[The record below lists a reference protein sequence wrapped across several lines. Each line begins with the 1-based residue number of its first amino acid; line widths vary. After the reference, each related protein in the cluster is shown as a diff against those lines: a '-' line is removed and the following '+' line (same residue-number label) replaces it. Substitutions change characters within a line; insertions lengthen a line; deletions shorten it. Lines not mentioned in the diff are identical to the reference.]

1 MSMRAP
7 RGTVDI
13 LAHEAKKWQYVE
25 SVMKD
30 ICDRFHF
37 EEIRTPLFEHTEVF
51 QRGVGDST
59 DIVQKEMYTFDDRGG
74 RSLTLRP
81 EGTSADVRA
90 CVENKSYGSQIQP
103 IKLYYFMLMFRYD
116 RQDQGRTRQ

>member
-13 LAHEAKKWQYVE
+13 LPHEAKKWQYVE

-30 ICDRFHF
+30 ICDRFHY

-59 DIVQKEMYTFDDRGG
+59 DIVQKEMYTFDDR
-74 RSLTLRP
+74 RS
-81 EGTSADVRA
+81 EEHTSELQSRGHLV
-90 CVENKSYGSQIQP
+90 CSLLPSKKNIH
-103 IKLYYFMLMFRYD
+103 
-116 RQDQGRTRQ
+116 T